1 MQPSPG
7 YMGMVAQVKAH
18 YQLPDKQLDLPLKV
32 VIAQRPGDCNSAQ
45 RVLTNAAE
53 LAASLQ
59 ERGMQTQVSHSRSSR
74 VSTAASGTSS
84 STPALCQ
91 MGPV

>member
-7 YMGMVAQVKAH
+7 YMHMVAQVKAH
-18 YQLPDKQLDLPLKV
+18 YRLQGQELDHPLRV
-32 VIAQRPGDCNSAQ
+32 VIAQRPGNHDQAQ

-59 ERGMQTQVSHSRSSR
+59 ERGMQTQ
-74 VSTAASGTSS
+74 ASPEPVERAVLGGPGWDATDGMIVL
-84 STPALCQ
+84 LC
-91 MGPV
+91 V